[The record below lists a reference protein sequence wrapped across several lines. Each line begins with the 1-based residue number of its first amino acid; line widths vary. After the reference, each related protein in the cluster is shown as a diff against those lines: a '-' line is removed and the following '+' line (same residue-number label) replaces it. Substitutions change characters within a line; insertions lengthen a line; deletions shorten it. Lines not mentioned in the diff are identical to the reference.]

1 MIRIDVNG
9 QEVHGKMILNF
20 NTSAPKNWGKHV
32 KVEHRN
38 LTVDLEGMTVV
49 DLEDL
54 LAGAWVVK
62 FQAKERLWSQD
73 TARKYSKMA
82 VKWDIINAKTVKVKV
97 REMTLTEIVEKA
109 KNDPTYKA
117 ALLERL
123 A

>member
-9 QEVHGKMILNF
+9 QEVHGKMVLNF
-20 NTSAPKNWGKHV
+20 NTKAPKNWGEDV
-32 KVEHRN
+32 KIEHRN
-38 LTVDLEGMTVV
+38 LTVDLEGMTVT

-62 FQAKERLWSQD
+62 FQAKERTWSQD
-73 TARKYSKMA
+73 TARKYNKMA
-82 VKWDIINAKTVKVKV
+82 VKWDIINAKTVKV
-97 REMTLTEIVEKA
+97 REMTLAEIVEKA

-117 ALLERL
+117 ELLERL